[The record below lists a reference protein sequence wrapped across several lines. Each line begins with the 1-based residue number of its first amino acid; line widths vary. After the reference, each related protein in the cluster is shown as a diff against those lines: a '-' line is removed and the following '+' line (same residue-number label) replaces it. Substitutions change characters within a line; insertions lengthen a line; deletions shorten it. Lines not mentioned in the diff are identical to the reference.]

1 MKAPARAN
9 NVSYRVIRAL
19 PFYFSVR
26 FFILFSVVSGL
37 LIIVYQF
44 YPYSLYVPLLVDG
57 ALIIA
62 AVADFAFS
70 ASPAK
75 IAIERPIPFPLA
87 VGRPNGVQME
97 LANKTGGPVSVLVK
111 DDIPDNCD
119 IESTALEAMLRPGV
133 LSRLSY
139 RLVPKQRGNANFG
152 NIHFWVRGVLGLIW
166 KHGES
171 QAVKNVKFYPGL
183 GFIEKGRMAPRRL
196 LAEDMIRSMR
206 QRGQGTE
213 FESLR
218 EYVPGD
224 DARQIHWSTTARKGR
239 PMVRQNRL
247 ERSRTLFLVL
257 DAGRMMTAR
266 VLGKTKFDH
275 GLDAA
280 LMLSH
285 SALELGDYVG
295 LAAIAAEP
303 LCFLPPSKGSGQFGR
318 ILDATYSLE
327 PKIQEPR
334 FHLILSEVTT
344 RLKRRSLVVVFT
356 DLTDERASRGL
367 IRYNLA
373 LLPKHVSLVVAMSDN
388 EILKIADSVP
398 GREIDLYRQ
407 AVAAEMLGRREQL
420 LAKLRSAGVMVLDT
434 PPDRISGALLDRY
447 LEIKTRNLL

>member
-1 MKAPARAN
+1 MKAPASAN
-9 NVSYRVIRAL
+9 NVSYRVIMAL

-26 FFILFSVVSGL
+26 FFILFGIASGL

-62 AVADFAFS
+62 AIADFALGP
-70 ASPAK
+70 SPAK
-75 IAIERPIPFPLA
+75 ITIERPIPFPLA
-87 VGRPNGVQME
+87 VDRPNSIQLE
-97 LANKTGGPVSVLVK
+97 ITNRTGGPVSVLVR
-111 DDIPDNCD
+111 DDIPDNCAS
-119 IESTALEAMLRPGV
+119 EPTTLETTVRPGV
-133 LSRLSY
+133 LSRLAY

-152 NIHFWVRGVLGLIW
+152 NIHLWVRGELGLVW

-171 QAVKNVKFYPGL
+171 QAVKEVKFYPGL

-213 FESLR
+213 FDSLR

-239 PMVRQNRL
+239 LMVRQTRL

-275 GLDAA
+275 GLNAA
-280 LMLSH
+280 LMLSR
-285 SALELGDYVG
+285 SALELGDHVG
-295 LAAIAAEP
+295 LAAIAAET
-303 LCFLPPSKGSGQFGR
+303 LCFLPPSKGTGQFGR

-327 PKIQEPR
+327 PRIQEPR
-334 FHLILSEVTT
+334 FHLILSEVIA

-388 EILKIADSVP
+388 ELLQIADTAP
-398 GREIDLYRQ
+398 GSEVDLYRQ
-407 AVAAEMLGRREQL
+407 AVAAEMLSRREQL
-420 LAKLRSAGVMVLDT
+420 LAKLRSSGVMVLDT